1 MQAQAIP
8 DKTKESSLNTTP
20 AIHSEANRE
29 FELNAQNFSR
39 VRSLIYQRAGIALA
53 ESKHEMVYSRLARR
67 LRATGMSSFTEYLNH
82 LESTRDSDEW
92 QAFTNALTTNLT
104 AFFRE
109 SHHFPI
115 LEDYVRQA
123 ASPISIW
130 CAASSTGEEPYSIAM
145 TVCEAFGT
153 LKPPVEIIATDIDT
167 NVLAA
172 AASGIYT
179 MDRIEKLS
187 TERLKK
193 FFLKGKGS
201 QQGKVRVRD
210 ELRQLITFKPLNL
223 LADGWPVSG
232 PLDVIFCRNVMIY
245 FDKPTQARILERFSP
260 LMKSNGLMFAG
271 HSENF
276 MHISDAFRLKGKTV
290 YEPNHQRGGQSKSLW
305 QQNANTMAKN
315 LP

>member
-1 MQAQAIP
+1 MSTP
-8 DKTKESSLNTTP
+8 P
-20 AIHSEANRE
+20 AIHLETSKE

-67 LRATGMSSFTEYLNH
+67 LRATGMSNFTQYLDH
-82 LESTRDSDEW
+82 LESARDSDEW

-115 LEDYVRQA
+115 LEDYVRRA

-193 FFLKGKGS
+193 FFLKGKGP

-232 PLDVIFCRNVMIY
+232 PLDIIFCRNVMIY
-245 FDKPTQARILERFSP
+245 FDKPTQARILERFAP
-260 LMKSNGLMFAG
+260 LLKSSGLMFAG

-305 QQNANTMAKN
+305 QQKPNAIIGNRT
-315 LP
+315 